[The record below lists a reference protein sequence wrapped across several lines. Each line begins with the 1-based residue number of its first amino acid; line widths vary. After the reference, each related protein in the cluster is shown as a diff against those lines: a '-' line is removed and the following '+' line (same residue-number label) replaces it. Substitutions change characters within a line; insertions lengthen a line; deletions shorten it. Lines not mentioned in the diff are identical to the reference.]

1 MAFRLTALLLSVA
14 AAGLMLR
21 RHLCLMPV
29 ISKEAVQLKAFV
41 SGVGTSVLC
50 SRARQMLLLGSFDF

>member
-29 ISKEAVQLKAFV
+29 ISKEAVQLKAFCQRRRHQRAV
-41 SGVGTSVLC
+41 QSSTADVVAGVV
-50 SRARQMLLLGSFDF
+50 